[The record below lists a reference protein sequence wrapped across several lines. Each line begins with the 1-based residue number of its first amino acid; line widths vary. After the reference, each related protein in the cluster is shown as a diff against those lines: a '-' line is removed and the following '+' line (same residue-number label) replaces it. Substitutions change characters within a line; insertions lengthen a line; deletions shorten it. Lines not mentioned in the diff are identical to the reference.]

1 MISKE
6 MKGKRHPVLIALVV
20 IGAVALFLGGV
31 MTLVLKFTAQP
42 SALSFGHKIGVIPIE
57 GTILDSEPV
66 LTQLIQF
73 KNDKQIK
80 AIILRINSPG
90 GGVAPS
96 QEIYREIRRTKKTK
110 KIIASMGSLAA
121 SGGYYIAAASDK
133 IVANPGTL
141 TGSIGVIMDFIHV
154 EELMEKLGLGMEVL
168 KSGEFKDIG
177 YPHRKLTERD
187 RALIMEVMAEIQGQ
201 FVDAVAQGR
210 NLPREK
216 VLEVADGRVFS
227 GTQAKELGLVDVLG
241 NFRDAV
247 ELAKEMTDIEREVT
261 LVYPKKAH
269 KRFWEFFLE
278 DTSRV
283 LLKVLKTALGPR
295 MEYRWPGLTD

>member
-1 MISKE
+1 MTSKE
-6 MKGKRHPVLIALVV
+6 MTGKRHPLLIVIVV
-20 IGAVALFLGGV
+20 IGVVALFLGGV
-31 MTLVLKFTAQP
+31 MALVLKFTGQP
-42 SALSFGHKIGVIPIE
+42 SSLSFGTKIGVIPIE

-73 KNDKQIK
+73 KKEKQIK

-96 QEIYREIRRTKKTK
+96 QEIYREIIRTKKTK

-121 SGGYYIAAASDK
+121 SGGYYIASAADK

-141 TGSIGVIMDFIHV
+141 TGSIGVIMEFVHV
-154 EELMEKLGLGMEVL
+154 EELMKKLGVGMEVL

-177 YPHRKLTERD
+177 SPHRKLTERD
-187 RALIMEVMAEIQGQ
+187 KALIKNLMSEIQEQ

-210 NLPREK
+210 NLAREK
-216 VLEVADGRVFS
+216 VQKVADGRVLS
-227 GTQAKELGLVDVLG
+227 GEQAKELGLVDVLG

-247 ELAKEMTDIEREVT
+247 ELAKGMTGIEGEVT
-261 LVYPKKAH
+261 LVYPKKTHA
-269 KRFWEFFLE
+269 RLWDMFLE
-278 DTSRV
+278 NTSRAF
-283 LLKVLKTALGPR
+283 LKALKKTLGPR
-295 MEYRWPGLTD
+295 IEYRWPGPSH

>member
-1 MISKE
+1 MT
-6 MKGKRHPVLIALVV
+6 GKRHPLLIVIVV
-20 IGAVALFLGGV
+20 IGVVALFLGGV
-31 MTLVLKFTAQP
+31 MALVLKFTGQP
-42 SALSFGHKIGVIPIE
+42 SSLSFGTKIGVIPIE

-73 KNDKQIK
+73 KKEKQIK

-96 QEIYREIRRTKKTK
+96 QEIYREIIRTKKTK

-121 SGGYYIAAASDK
+121 SGGYYIASAADR

-141 TGSIGVIMDFIHV
+141 TGSIGVIMEFVHA

-177 YPHRKLTERD
+177 SPHRKLTDRD
-187 RALIMEVMAEIQGQ
+187 KALIKDLMSEIQEQ

-210 NLPREK
+210 NLAREK
-216 VLEVADGRVFS
+216 VQKVADGRVLS
-227 GTQAKELGLVDVLG
+227 GEQAKELGLVDVLG

-247 ELAKEMTDIEREVT
+247 ELAKGMTGIEGEVT
-261 LVYPKKAH
+261 LVYPKKTRA
-269 KRFWEFFLE
+269 RLWDMFLE
-278 DTSRV
+278 NTTRAF
-283 LLKVLKTALGPR
+283 LKALKKTLGPR
-295 MEYRWPGLTD
+295 IEYRWPGLSH